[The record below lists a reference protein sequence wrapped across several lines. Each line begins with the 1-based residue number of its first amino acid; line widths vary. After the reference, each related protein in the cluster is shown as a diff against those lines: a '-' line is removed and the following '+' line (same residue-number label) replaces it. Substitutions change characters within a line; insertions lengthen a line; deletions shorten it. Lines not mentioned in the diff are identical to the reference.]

1 MNSPR
6 TPRNSPRT
14 PVNSPR
20 TPRNSPRTPVN
31 SQRNSPMN
39 LSLEVKNIRHALN
52 PLGKP
57 WAISGSM
64 AMKIHANRRGINVHR
79 NPNDIDIV
87 VRSKDFGLFVSALG
101 NIGYKIRGPPPLR
114 YTDHLK
120 LHKGSKSI
128 DLIRSGSELAPN
140 LSAMNINVFNG
151 TTPVVKVNKLIK
163 QKKITLKH
171 YPIAIAKRNLN
182 FLMSLH
188 KP

>member
-14 PVNSPR
+14 P
-20 TPRNSPRTPVN
+20 RNSP
-31 SQRNSPMN
+31 RNSPMN
-39 LSLEVKNIRHALN
+39 LSAEVRLIRHELN

-64 AMKIHANRRGINVHR
+64 AMKIHANRRGISLHR

-101 NIGYKIRGPPPLR
+101 NIGYKIDGPPPLR
-114 YTDHLK
+114 YKDHLK
-120 LHKGSKSI
+120 LHKGNKSI

-151 TTPVVKVNKLIK
+151 TTPVVKVNKLIN
-163 QKKITLKH
+163 QKKMTLKH
-171 YPIAIAKRNLN
+171 YPIATAKQNLN
-182 FLMSLH
+182 FLMRL
-188 KP
+188 

>member
-1 MNSPR
+1 MNSPKTPR
-6 TPRNSPRT
+6 SSPRNSPT
-14 PVNSPR
+14 
-20 TPRNSPRTPVN
+20 
-31 SQRNSPMN
+31 N
-39 LSLEVKNIRHALN
+39 LSTDVKLIRHALN
-52 PLGKP
+52 PLMKP